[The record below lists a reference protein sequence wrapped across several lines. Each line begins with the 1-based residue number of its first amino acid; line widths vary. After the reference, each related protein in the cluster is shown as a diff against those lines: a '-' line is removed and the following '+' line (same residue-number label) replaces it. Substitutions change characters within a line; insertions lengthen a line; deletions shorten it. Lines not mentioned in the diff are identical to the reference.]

1 MRVKPQLSFS
11 EEEYA
16 KVRRAYAAYILREE
30 DPESINGW
38 MKQIVMKEVKE

>member
-16 KVRRAYAAYILREE
+16 EVRRAYAAYILEE
-30 DPESINGW
+30 ENPESINGW
-38 MKQIVMKEVKE
+38 MKNIVMKEVKE

>member
-16 KVRRAYAAYILREE
+16 EVRRAYAAYILEE
-30 DPESINGW
+30 ENPESINGW
-38 MKQIVMKEVKE
+38 IKNIVMKEVKE

>member
-1 MRVKPQLSFS
+1 MRIKPQLSFS

-16 KVRRAYAAYILREE
+16 EVRKAYAAYILQED

-38 MKQIVMKEVKE
+38 MKAIVMDKVKE

>member
-11 EEEYA
+11 EDEYA
-16 KVRRAYAAYILREE
+16 KVRKAYAAYILREE

-38 MKQIVMKEVKE
+38 MKTIVMKEVKE